1 MNSRATTTTDIR
13 SLISKLDKSCRQIVS
28 QAADLAY
35 RHQHA
40 VLDIEHLLAAF
51 FDVED
56 EPLLKRAVAAGF
68 HVADA
73 QAGLKRLLQT
83 FKSEGGMPPALSDR
97 LVGALRDAWLAV
109 SLKPGNQT
117 VSIEALLTV
126 IMLNDRIYL
135 RLLSDVPDLI
145 QLALALQEGAK
156 PHSVREIDQQ
166 DASLYSTLEKFT
178 IDLTARAKAGD
189 IDPVIGRD
197 GEISQVV
204 EILLRRRQNNPI
216 LTGEA
221 GVGKTAIVEGLAQR
235 IAAGLVPQALKN
247 VRVCSL
253 DMGLLRAGSAMRGEI
268 ESRIKAIIAEIATAE
283 QPVILF
289 IDEAHTLVTSAAG
302 QAEQSDVANLIKPE
316 LARGTLR
323 TIAATTWAEYKRY
336 FEKDAALSR
345 RFQTV
350 RVGEPSA
357 AVTVDILH
365 GLVPVLQK
373 HHGVYVMQSA
383 VEAAVRLSSRYIQDR
398 QLPDKAIS
406 VLDTAC
412 ARAVASLTG
421 PINEEVGLRQR
432 VELLTVRL
440 VALQN
445 ELIWTGLGADV
456 IAAVQLELNAIQA
469 RLADASIVSLSSSDT
484 LVQASNCQINESLT
498 ALPYPPVRV
507 GSEEVASV
515 IADWTGVPSQKML
528 QDQFGL
534 AARLEE
540 TLAHRVVGQKAAVH
554 IICDRVRAYSAKL
567 EDPSRPIGVFMLTG
581 PSGVG
586 KTETAHA
593 LAEAFFGKVGIT
605 IVNMSEYQ
613 EAHTVSKLKG
623 APAGYVGYGQGG
635 ILTEAIRR
643 QPYGL
648 LLLDEVEKAHPDV
661 LDLFLQVFD
670 KGFMEDSE
678 GIVVDFKNTLVLMT
692 SNAGS
697 ELLESIGN
705 SEEISVQDV
714 IGLMPL
720 LQQQLLRHFKPAF
733 LGRTQVVP
741 YFTLGETELRCI
753 VKIKMHALCQRFQDS
768 YREVLE
774 FDNKVIDAV
783 VAHCASRT
791 IGARWIDQYIS
802 ENILSRLSSYVLDC
816 LSLGKSVPAVRIAT
830 CHHGSIFVEPI
841 GVPVKIDVAA
851 TIQ

>member
-1 MNSRATTTTDIR
+1 MNSNTTTTTDIR
-13 SLISKLDKSCRQIVS
+13 SIVSRLDKRCRHIVS

-35 RHQHA
+35 RNQHA
-40 VLDIEHLLAAF
+40 VLDIEHVMASFCDA
-51 FDVED
+51 ED
-56 EPLLKRAVAAGF
+56 DPLLKDAVAAGF
-68 HVADA
+68 QVAA
-73 QAGLKRLLQT
+73 ARARLKGLLLT
-83 FKSEGGMPPALSDR
+83 FRSEGGLPPALSDR
-97 LVGALRDAWLAV
+97 LVGALRDAWFRV
-109 SLKPGNQT
+109 SLEPGSHA
-117 VSIEALLTV
+117 VSIEAFLRVVLSASREFSNLLIDAPELV
-126 IMLNDRIYL
+126 KLV
-135 RLLSDVPDLI
+135 SV
-145 QLALALQEGAK
+145 LQVGTTPPAA
-156 PHSVREIDQQ
+156 RDAAQQ
-166 DASLYSTLEKFT
+166 DATVYSTLLKYT
-178 IDLTARAKAGD
+178 VDLTARAKAGD
-189 IDPVIGRD
+189 IDPILGRD
-197 GEISQVV
+197 AEISQVV

-247 VRVCSL
+247 VRICSL

-268 ESRIKAIIAEIATAE
+268 ELRIKAIIAEIATAE

-289 IDEAHTLVTSAAG
+289 IDEAHTLVAGAAG
-302 QAEQSDVANLIKPE
+302 HGEQSDIANLIKPE

-350 RVGEPSA
+350 RVAEPSA
-357 AVTVDILH
+357 AVTEDILH
-365 GLVPVLQK
+365 GLLPVLQK

-412 ARAVASLTG
+412 ARAVAALTG
-421 PINEEVGLRQR
+421 PVNEEVGLRQR
-432 VELLTVRL
+432 AELLAARL
-440 VALQN
+440 IALQR
-445 ELIWTGLGADV
+445 ERAWTGLGDNV
-456 IAAVQLELNAIQA
+456 IAAVQLDLNAIHA
-469 RLADASIVSLSSSDT
+469 NLGKASTFNGACAATSAPADCPPGGGLPSEQSL
-484 LVQASNCQINESLT
+484 
-498 ALPYPPVRV
+498 PPVRV
-507 GSEEVASV
+507 GSEDVASV

-528 QDQFGL
+528 LDQFTL
-534 AARLEE
+534 AERLEE
-540 TLAHRVVGQKAAVH
+540 ALAQRVVGQRAAIH

-593 LAEAFFGKVGIT
+593 LAEAFFGQAGIT
-605 IVNMSEYQ
+605 VVNMSEYQ

-635 ILTEAIRR
+635 VLTEAIRR

-678 GIVVDFKNTLVLMT
+678 GIVIDFKNTLVLMT

-697 ELLESIGN
+697 ELLESYGHSGDHGVN
-705 SEEISVQDV
+705 DLAAL
-714 IGLMPL
+714 GPL
-720 LQQQLLRHFKPAF
+720 LQKQLLQYFKPAF

-741 YFTLGETELRCI
+741 YFTLAESELRCI
-753 VKIKMHALCQRFQDS
+753 VTLKIRALSQRFEDS

-774 FDNKVIDAV
+774 FDPKVIDLV

-802 ENILSRLSSYVLDC
+802 ENILSRLSSYVLGC
-816 LSLGKSVPAVRIAT
+816 LSQGDPVLAVRVVT
-830 CHHGSIFVEPI
+830 CNDGSMFVEPL
-841 GVPVKIDVAA
+841 GAA
-851 TIQ
+851 VSVDASEASQ

>member
-1 MNSRATTTTDIR
+1 MNSTTTATIDIR
-13 SLISKLDKSCRQIVS
+13 AIVSRLDKRCRQIVS

-35 RHQHA
+35 RNKHA
-40 VLDIEHLLAAF
+40 VLDIEHVLASF
-51 FDVED
+51 CDTED
-56 EPLLKRAVAAGF
+56 EPLLKDAAAMGFQVFAARAR
-68 HVADA
+68 
-73 QAGLKRLLQT
+73 LKSLLLT
-83 FKSEGGMPPALSDR
+83 FKTEGGLPPALSDR
-97 LVGALRDAWLAV
+97 LVSALRDAWFGV
-109 SLKPGNQT
+109 SLEPDRHE
-117 VSIEALLTV
+117 VSIEALLSV
-126 IMLNDRIYL
+126 VLSAEGVFSSV
-135 RLLSDVPDLI
+135 LSDVPELA
-145 QLALALQEGAK
+145 QLVSALQAAK
-156 PHSVREIDQQ
+156 KPNMARDVARKEASVH
-166 DASLYSTLEKFT
+166 ATLAKYT
-178 IDLTARAKAGD
+178 VDLTARANAGE
-189 IDPVIGRD
+189 IDPILGRD
-197 GEISQVV
+197 AEISQVV

-247 VRVCSL
+247 VRLCSL

-268 ESRIKAIIAEIATAE
+268 ESRIKAIISEIASAE

-289 IDEAHTLVTSAAG
+289 IDEAHTLVGGGGG
-302 QAEQSDVANLIKPE
+302 QAEQNDIANLIKPE

-350 RVGEPSA
+350 RVMEPSA
-357 AVTVDILH
+357 IIAEDILH
-365 GLVPVLQK
+365 GLVPVLQN

-383 VEAAVRLSSRYIQDR
+383 VEAAVRLSGRYIQDR

-412 ARAVASLTG
+412 ARAVAALTG
-421 PINEEVGLRQR
+421 PFNEEVGLRQR
-432 VELLTVRL
+432 AELLTVRL
-440 VALQN
+440 EALHR
-445 ELIWTGLGADV
+445 ERVWTGHGDD
-456 IAAVQLELNAIQA
+456 IISAVREDLNAIQA
-469 RLADASIVSLSSSDT
+469 RLEKAASINGPGADT
-484 LVQASNCQINESLT
+484 LVQTDGDELAAEQSL
-498 ALPYPPVRV
+498 PPVRV
-507 GSEEVASV
+507 GSEDVASV

-528 QDQFGL
+528 LDQFTL
-534 AARLEE
+534 AARLEDA
-540 TLAHRVVGQKAAVH
+540 LAQRVVGQRTALH

-593 LAEAFFGKVGIT
+593 LADAFFGHSCIT
-605 IVNMSEYQ
+605 VVNMSEYQ

-635 ILTEAIRR
+635 VLTEAIRR

-678 GIVVDFKNTLVLMT
+678 GIVIDFKNTLVLMT

-697 ELLESIGN
+697 DLLESFDHSGECCV
-705 SEEISVQDV
+705 SDLAA
-714 IGLMPL
+714 LMPL
-720 LQQQLLRHFKPAF
+720 LQKQLLQHFKPAF

-741 YFTLGETELRCI
+741 YFTLDASELRCI
-753 VKIKMHALCQRFQDS
+753 VMMKVHALSQRFEDS
-768 YREVLE
+768 YRTVLQ
-774 FDNKVIDAV
+774 FDSEVIDLV

-791 IGARWIDQYIS
+791 IGARWIDQYLS
-802 ENILSRLSSYVLDC
+802 ENILSRLSSYVLSC
-816 LSLGKSVPAVRIAT
+816 LSQGEPVPAVRIAV
-830 CHHGSIFVEPI
+830 CQDGSIVVEPL
-841 GVPVKIDVAA
+841 GTAVEVDASEA
-851 TIQ
+851 TQ